1 MPHAVGAPRGA
12 AAAIGTKRWAND
24 HRRDVARAGR
34 VSRAAGRRAS
44 ASNSVTSVDARARA
58 RAGAVRRNGG
68 DARDVA
74 AAAASDE
81 AAPERAGAA
90 AREGVVAKAGK
101 STVNVTNAGPSLE
114 SILRSKSGFTKIL
127 CANRGEIAVRVFRAG
142 TELGMQTVAVFAEAD
157 RQSTHRYKSDESYEV
172 GHGKAPVA
180 AYLDYESIIRCAKE
194 NGAQAI
200 HPGYGFLSENAAFAR
215 RCEEEG
221 IVMIGPKS
229 QTLTEMGDKV
239 IAKAKAKECGLPLVP
254 GTEEA
259 TADVNDALEFAKE
272 FGMPI
277 MLKAAMG
284 GGGRGMR
291 VVKEYSE
298 LEDAFKRASSEAQTA
313 FGDGRMFLERYVEA
327 PRHIEVQILA
337 DNYGNVVHL
346 GERDC
351 SVQRR
356 HQKVVELAPAPN
368 LDPVLRQRL
377 FDDAVAL
384 AKHVNYR
391 NAGTVEFMVDK
402 QGRHY
407 FLEVNPRIQVEHTV
421 TEEVTGIDLVQSQIL
436 IAGGQ
441 KLSDIGIKSQDD
453 IQLRGFAMQ
462 CRITTE
468 DPSMNF
474 SPDFGKVE
482 VYRPPGG
489 MGVRLDGEV
498 VVGSRVSPNY
508 DSLLVKLTC
517 SEKNFEAT
525 VQKMYRSLNEFRI
538 RGVKTNIPFLMNVLS
553 SETFLSANFATDFID
568 STPSLFKLDSYI
580 DDTQKLLN
588 YLGDVAVNGSSHPGA
603 VGPAPTCAEPPVPE
617 PKKSL
622 AQLKDTGFKAILDK
636 EGPAAFAKAV
646 RQHKGLLI
654 MDTTWRDA
662 HQSLLATRVRT
673 HDLRRSAPLTRSA
686 LSGAYSL
693 EMWGGATF
701 DVALRFLQE
710 DPWRRLELLREQ
722 VPNIPFQ
729 MLLRGANAVGYTSYA
744 DNVVQSFVHQAR
756 KSGIDV
762 FRVFDSLNYE
772 DNLMFGI
779 DAVRNADG
787 VVEATICYT
796 GDVSDPKKTKYT
808 LDYYVDLTTKLVEHG
823 IDVLAVKD
831 MAGLLKPRAATMLIS
846 AIRAKFPDLP
856 IHVHTHDTASTGVA
870 SMLAAA
876 AAGADVVDVCMDA
889 MAGTTSQ
896 PAIGAVI
903 NSVAG
908 TELDTGL
915 DIDEVLK
922 LNLFWEQ
929 TRGLYSPYESG
940 IKSGSSDVYIHE
952 MPGGQYTNL
961 KFQAYANGL
970 GSEWDRIKD
979 SYATA
984 NKILGDIVKVTPSS
998 KVVGDF
1004 AQFLVANNLDEH
1016 SVVEKADTLSFP
1028 TSVVEYFQGY
1038 LGQPVGGF
1046 PEPLRSRVVKDK
1058 EIIAGRPGASL
1069 PSMDINKLQNEL
1081 SIKHTGRRSITH
1093 KDALAAA
1100 LYPKV
1105 FDEYVVKRDT
1115 VGPVGLLPTK
1125 AFLKGLDIDEEIEVT
1140 TDRGVSTNIKL
1151 KAVGELLPSGNREV
1165 FFEVNAIPRVVEIHD
1180 RKILESASK
1189 GGGGAVARE
1198 KSDPLDPGSVG
1209 APMSGSVVEVLV
1221 APGQKIKAGEPIVVL
1236 SAMKMETT
1244 VASPVA
1250 GTLKHVGVVKG
1261 DTCAAGDLMC
1271 AIDVDA
1277 A

>member
-1 MPHAVGAPRGA
+1 MAASARGARAPLAAGKGFSRETSVRNARRAVVPARRAVGGTRKTASVGSDANSVTRGVRARADGRDGLEARGTSSVA
-12 AAAIGTKRWAND
+12 ASADETTGVKARESV
-24 HRRDVARAGR
+24 VARA
-34 VSRAAGRRAS
+34 S
-44 ASNSVTSVDARARA
+44 
-58 RAGAVRRNGG
+58 G
-68 DARDVA
+68 DAGDAVA
-74 AAAASDE
+74 S
-81 AAPERAGAA
+81 PE
-90 AREGVVAKAGK
+90 
-101 STVNVTNAGPSLE
+101 GPSLD

-142 TELGMQTVAVFAEAD
+142 TELGMKTVAIFAEAD
-157 RQSTHRYKSDESYEV
+157 RQSTHRYKADESYEV
-172 GHGKAPVA
+172 GRGKAPVA
-180 AYLDYESIIRCAKE
+180 AYLDYESIIRVAKE

-200 HPGYGFLSENAAFAR
+200 HPGYGLLSENSDFAR

-221 IVMIGPKS
+221 IVLIGPRS
-229 QTLTEMGDKV
+229 QTLIEMGDKV

-259 TADVNDALEFAKE
+259 TDSVEDALAFAKE

-291 VVKEYSE
+291 VVREFND
-298 LEDAFKRASSEAQTA
+298 LEDAFKRASSEATTA

-327 PRHIEVQILA
+327 PRHIEVQILG
-337 DNYGNVVHL
+337 DNYGNIVHL

-377 FDDAVAL
+377 FDDAVKL

-391 NAGTVEFMVDK
+391 NAGTVEFMVDA

-453 IQLRGFAMQ
+453 VQLRGFAMQ

-474 SPDFGKVE
+474 APDFGKVE

-517 SEKNFEAT
+517 SEKNFEST

-538 RGVKTNIPFLMNVLS
+538 RGVKTNIPFLLNVLNS
-553 SETFLSANFATDFID
+553 PTFLSANFATDFID

-603 VGPAPTCAEPPVPE
+603 VGPAPTCDEPPVPE
-617 PKKSL
+617 PKKSIE
-622 AQLKDTGFKAILDK
+622 QLEGTGFKAILDK

-646 RQHKGLLI
+646 RDHKGLLI

-686 LSGAYSL
+686 LDGAYSL

-744 DNVVQSFVHQAR
+744 DNVVQDFVHQAR
-756 KSGIDV
+756 KSGVDV
-762 FRVFDSLNYE
+762 FRIFDSLNYT
-772 DNLMFGI
+772 DNLLFGI
-779 DAVRNADG
+779 DAVRAANG
-787 VVEATICYT
+787 VVEATICYS

-846 AIRAKFPDLP
+846 AIRQKFPDLP

-896 PAIGAVI
+896 PAIGAVV

-908 TELDTGL
+908 TELDTGM
-915 DIDEVLK
+915 DIEEILK

-1046 PEPLRSRVVKDK
+1046 PEPLRSKVVKNKDV
-1058 EIIAGRPGASL
+1058 INGRPGASI
-1069 PSMDINKLQNEL
+1069 PSLDLKKLQSEL
-1081 SIKHTGRRSITH
+1081 SSKHAGRRSITH
-1093 KDALAAA
+1093 KDTLAAA

-1125 AFLKGLDIDEEIEVT
+1125 AFLSGLDIDEEIEVT

-1180 RKILESASK
+1180 RKILESSSKASTT
-1189 GGGGAVARE
+1189 VTRE

-1209 APMSGSVVEVLV
+1209 APMSGNVVEVLV
-1221 APGQKIKAGEPIVVL
+1221 APGQKIKAGEPLVVL

-1244 VASPVA
+1244 VSSPVS
-1250 GTLKHVGVVKG
+1250 GTLKHCAVIAG
-1261 DTCAAGDLMC
+1261 DTCSAGDLMV
-1271 AIDVDA
+1271 AIDIDA
-1277 A
+1277 

>member
-1 MPHAVGAPRGA
+1 MATKSASA
-12 AAAIGTKRWAND
+12 AAAIGGQRDA
-24 HRRDVARAGR
+24 RRGARAPRRARVARVIR
-34 VSRAAGRRAS
+34 
-44 ASNSVTSVDARARA
+44 
-58 RAGAVRRNGG
+58 
-68 DARDVA
+68 
-74 AAAASDE
+74 AAASEDAD
-81 AAPERAGAA
+81 AA
-90 AREGVVAKAGK
+90 K
-101 STVNVTNAGPSLE
+101 GPSLD
-114 SILRSKSGFTKIL
+114 SILRAKSGFTKIL

-142 TELGMQTVAVFAEAD
+142 TELGMKTVAVFAEAD
-157 RQSTHRYKSDESYEV
+157 RQSTHRYKADESYEV
-172 GHGKAPVA
+172 GRGKAPVA
-180 AYLDYESIIRCAKE
+180 AYLDYESVIRCAKD

-200 HPGYGFLSENAAFAR
+200 HPGYGLLSENADFAR

-221 IVMIGPKS
+221 IVLIGPRS
-229 QTLTEMGDKV
+229 QTLMEMGDKV

-259 TADVNDALEFAKE
+259 TANVRDALAFAEE

-291 VVKEYSE
+291 VVKEFSE

-384 AKHVNYR
+384 AKHVDYR

-402 QGRHY
+402 EGRHY

-441 KLSDIGIKSQDD
+441 KLSDIGIGSQDD

-474 SPDFGKVE
+474 SPDFGKIE

-538 RGVKTNIPFLMNVLS
+538 RGVKTNIPFLLNVLS
-553 SETFLSANFATDFID
+553 NETFLSANFATDFID

-603 VGPAPTCAEPPVPE
+603 VGPAPTCDEPPVPE
-617 PKKSL
+617 PKKTKE
-622 AQLKDTGFKAILDK
+622 QLSASPNFKSILDQQ
-636 EGPAAFAKAV
+636 GPAAFAKAV
-646 RQHKGLLI
+646 REHKGLLL

-673 HDLRRSAPLTRSA
+673 HDMRRSAPLTRSA
-686 LSGAYSL
+686 LDGCYSL

-710 DPWRRLELLREQ
+710 DPWRRLELLREE

-756 KSGIDV
+756 KSGVDV

-779 DAVRNADG
+779 DCVRNADG
-787 VVEATICYT
+787 VVEATICYS

-846 AIRAKFPDLP
+846 AIRGKFPDLP

-896 PAIGAVI
+896 PAIGAIV

-915 DIDEVLK
+915 DIEEVLK

-984 NKILGDIVKVTPSS
+984 NKVLGDIVKVTPSS

-1058 EIIAGRPGASL
+1058 DVIDGRPGASI
-1069 PSMDINKLQNEL
+1069 PTMDIHKLQGEL
-1081 SIKHTGRRSITH
+1081 ELKHTGRRSITH

-1125 AFLKGLDIDEEIEVT
+1125 AFLKGLEIDEEIEVT

-1165 FFEVNAIPRVVEIHD
+1165 FFEVNAIPRVVEIQD
-1180 RKILESASK
+1180 RKILEAAKGASSA
-1189 GGGGAVARE
+1189 AAARE

-1221 APGQKIKAGEPIVVL
+1221 CPGQKIAAGEPIVVL

-1250 GTLKHVGVVKG
+1250 GTCKHVGVVPG
-1261 DTCAAGDLMC
+1261 DTCSAGDLMC
-1271 AIDVDA
+1271 AIDTDA

>member
-1 MPHAVGAPRGA
+1 MASSA
-12 AAAIGTKRWAND
+12 
-24 HRRDVARAGR
+24 
-34 VSRAAGRRAS
+34 RAAGAS
-44 ASNSVTSVDARARA
+44 VIKTSRARDGKKRACVRARVSSA
-58 RAGAVRRNGG
+58 RAGAANEGRDVDGSNGPPRGVVDARRRTGGRSRTAAGARMGGARDAETPGG
-68 DARDVA
+68 D
-74 AAAASDE
+74 
-81 AAPERAGAA
+81 
-90 AREGVVAKAGK
+90 REGVIASATANGE
-101 STVNVTNAGPSLE
+101 NATSGGRTIE
-114 SILRSKSGFTKIL
+114 DILRAKSGFTKIL

-142 TELGMQTVAVFAEAD
+142 QELGMKTVAIFADAD
-157 RQSTHRYKSDESYEV
+157 RQSTHRYKADESYEV
-172 GHGKAPVA
+172 GVGKAPVA

-200 HPGYGFLSENAAFAR
+200 HPGYGLLSENATFAR

-221 IVMIGPKS
+221 IVLIGPRS

-239 IAKAKAKECGLPLVP
+239 IAKRKAMECGLPLVP
-254 GTEEA
+254 GTA
-259 TADVNDALEFAKE
+259 TATMDVNDALEFARE

-291 VVKEYSE
+291 VVKEFDE

-368 LDPVLRQRL
+368 LDPVLRDTL
-377 FDDAVAL
+377 CNDAIKL

-402 QGRHY
+402 EGRHY

-421 TEEVTGIDLVQSQIL
+421 TEEVTGVDLVQSQIL

-441 KLSDIGIKSQDD
+441 KLSDIGINSQED
-453 IQLRGFAMQ
+453 IVLRGFAMQ

-474 SPDFGKVE
+474 APDFGKVE

-517 SEKNFEAT
+517 TEKTFDAA

-538 RGVKTNIPFLMNVLS
+538 RGVKTNIPFLLNVMQN
-553 SETFLSANFATDFID
+553 ETFLSANFATDFID

-617 PKKSL
+617 PKKL
-622 AQLKDTGFKAILDK
+622 LDDLQGKGFKAILDK
-636 EGPAAFAKAV
+636 EGPAGFAKAV
-646 RQHKGLLI
+646 RNHKGLLI

-673 HDLRRSAPLTRSA
+673 HDMRRSAPLTRSA
-686 LSGAYSL
+686 LDGAYSL

-744 DNVVQSFVHQAR
+744 DNVVQAFVHQAK
-756 KSGIDV
+756 KSGVDI

-779 DAVRNADG
+779 DAVRNANG
-787 VVEATICYT
+787 VVEATICYS
-796 GDVSDPKKTKYT
+796 GDVSDPKRTKYT
-808 LDYYVDLTTKLVEHG
+808 LDYYVALTEKLVAHG
-823 IDVLAVKD
+823 IDVLAIKD
-831 MAGLLKPRAATMLIS
+831 MAGLLKPRAATMLVE

-870 SMLAAA
+870 SMLACAN
-876 AAGADVVDVCMDA
+876 AGADVVDVCMDA
-889 MAGTTSQ
+889 LSGTTSQ
-896 PAIGAVI
+896 PSIGAVL

-908 TELDTGL
+908 TDLDTGM
-915 DIDEVLK
+915 DIEEVLK

-984 NKILGDIVKVTPSS
+984 NRILGDIVKVTPSS

-1004 AQFLVANNLDEH
+1004 AQFLVANNLDEK
-1016 SVVEKADTLSFP
+1016 SLLEKADTLSFP

-1046 PEPLRSRVVKDK
+1046 PEPLRSKVVKGKD
-1058 EIIAGRPGASL
+1058 IINGRPGASL
-1069 PSMDINKLQNEL
+1069 PELDLSKLQNDL
-1081 SIKHTGRRSITH
+1081 ARKHVGRRAITH
-1093 KDALAAA
+1093 KDTLAAA

-1151 KAVGELLPSGNREV
+1151 KAVGELLPSGSREV
-1165 FFEVNAIPRVVEIHD
+1165 FFEVNGIPRVVEIHD
-1180 RKILESASK
+1180 RKVLESTKS
-1189 GGGGAVARE
+1189 GAVSTARE
-1198 KSDPLDPGSVG
+1198 KSDPLDEGSIG
-1209 APMSGSVVEVLV
+1209 APMSGDVVDVLI
-1221 APGQKIKAGEPIVVL
+1221 APGQKVKAGESLVVL

-1244 VASPVA
+1244 VASPVS
-1250 GTLKHVGVVKG
+1250 GTLKHVVVVKG
-1261 DTCAAGDLMC
+1261 DSCAAGDLLC
-1271 AIDVDA
+1271 AIDTDA

>member
-1 MPHAVGAPRGA
+1 MM
-12 AAAIGTKRWAND
+12 AAIAPAMPRAACAGVERAA
-24 HRRDVARAGR
+24 RRESARGMRGGVRARVARVMGGCAGVGGARGDGARAGR
-34 VSRAAGRRAS
+34 AGGL
-44 ASNSVTSVDARARA
+44 DARAGTA
-58 RAGAVRRNGG
+58 RAEGSRDVRVHVANDDSVTG
-68 DARDVA
+68 DAQR
-74 AAAASDE
+74 
-81 AAPERAGAA
+81 
-90 AREGVVAKAGK
+90 
-101 STVNVTNAGPSLE
+101 GPSLD
-114 SILRSKSGFTKIL
+114 SILRAKSGFTKIL

-142 TELGMQTVAVFAEAD
+142 TELGMRTVAVFAEAD
-157 RQSTHRYKSDESYEV
+157 RQSTHRYKADESYEV
-172 GHGKAPVA
+172 GPGKAPVA
-180 AYLDYESIIRCAKE
+180 AYLDYESIIQCAKE

-200 HPGYGFLSENAAFAR
+200 HPGYGFLSENADFAR

-221 IVMIGPKS
+221 IVMIGPRS
-229 QTLTEMGDKV
+229 QTLAEMGDKV
-239 IAKAKAKECGLPLVP
+239 IAKRKATEAGLPLVP
-254 GTEEA
+254 GTDSA
-259 TADVNDALEFAKE
+259 TSNVQDALKFAE
-272 FGMPI
+272 TFGMPI

-291 VVKEYSE
+291 VVKEFSE
-298 LEDAFKRASSEAQTA
+298 LEDAFKRASSEAATA

-337 DNYGNVVHL
+337 DAYGNVVHL

-368 LDPVLRQRL
+368 LDPELRQRL

-402 QGRHY
+402 EGRHY

-436 IAGGQ
+436 IADGQ
-441 KLSDIGIKSQDD
+441 SLADIGIKSQDD
-453 IQLRGFAMQ
+453 ITLKGFAMQ

-474 SPDFGKVE
+474 APDFGKVE

-517 SEKNFEAT
+517 KEKSFEAT

-538 RGVKTNIPFLMNVLS
+538 RGVKTNIPFLMNVLQ

-588 YLGDVAVNGSSHPGA
+588 YLGDVAVNGSNHPGA
-603 VGPAPTCAEPPVPE
+603 VGPAPTCVEPPVPE
-617 PKKSL
+617 AKKSL
-622 AQLKDTGFKAILDK
+622 DQLKNSGFKAILDK

-646 RQHKGLLI
+646 RNHKGLLI

-673 HDLRRSAPLTRSA
+673 HDLRRSSPLTRSA
-686 LSGAYSL
+686 LDGAYSL

-701 DVALRFLQE
+701 DVALRFLHE
-710 DPWRRLELLREQ
+710 DPWRRLELLREE

-744 DNVVQSFVHQAR
+744 DNVVQAFVHQAK
-756 KSGIDV
+756 KSGVDV
-762 FRVFDSLNYE
+762 FRVFDSLNYA
-772 DNLMFGI
+772 DNLMFGV
-779 DAVRNADG
+779 DAVRNAGG
-787 VVEATICYT
+787 VVEATICYS

-808 LDYYVDLTTKLVEHG
+808 LDYYVDLTTKLVDHG

-896 PAIGAVI
+896 PAIGAVL

-908 TELDTGL
+908 TELDTGM
-915 DIDEVLK
+915 DIEEVLK

-984 NKILGDIVKVTPSS
+984 NKVLGDIVKVTPSS

-1004 AQFLVANNLDEH
+1004 AQFLVANNLDAT
-1016 SVVEKADTLSFP
+1016 SVVERAETLSFP

-1046 PEPLRSRVVKDK
+1046 PEPLRSRVVKGKDIM
-1058 EIIAGRPGASL
+1058 EGRPGATIPDFDL
-1069 PSMDINKLQNEL
+1069 QKLQSEL
-1081 SIKHTGRRSITH
+1081 SLKHTGRRSVTH
-1093 KDALAAA
+1093 KDTLSAA

-1105 FDEYVVKRDT
+1105 FDEFVVKRDT
-1115 VGPVGLLPTK
+1115 LGPVGLLPTK
-1125 AFLKGLDIDEEIEVT
+1125 AFLSGLDIDEEIEIK
-1140 TDRGVSTNIKL
+1140 TDRGVSSTLKL

-1165 FFEVNAIPRVVEIHD
+1165 FFEVNGIPRVVEIQD
-1180 RKILESASK
+1180 RKILETASK
-1189 GGGGAVARE
+1189 GVVAAVRE

-1221 APGQKIKAGEPIVVL
+1221 VPGQDVKAGEPLVVL

-1244 VASPVA
+1244 VSSPVT
-1250 GTLKHVGVVKG
+1250 GKLKHVGVVKG
-1261 DTCAAGDLMC
+1261 DSCSAGDLMV
-1271 AIDVDA
+1271 AIDLA